1 MMFSWFSIALK
12 CSPLST
18 FSTFCPNVPKT
29 SISFLDKSM
38 SIHVAIIRNSSHV
51 NHIKIPINSHVTCEF
66 VVHCTTSRTKYSLFR
81 LNLQHAHHRLTSDS
95 RLPQATMET
104 ATLQTSSSLFLPPDS
119 YIYKLLCANTG
130 ALIAAISSDD
140 SLRVFDLGTLAKQS
154 TAVVGP
160 DNALKDVH
168 TGVTCLEAFGAQQEH
183 CVLTAGRDGAVRGWD
198 LRSGKRIL
206 ELKDRKDSQ
215 LIESWQMGVIE

>member
-1 MMFSWFSIALK
+1 M
-12 CSPLST
+12 
-18 FSTFCPNVPKT
+18 
-29 SISFLDKSM
+29 
-38 SIHVAIIRNSSHV
+38 
-51 NHIKIPINSHVTCEF
+51 NSHVTCKF
-66 VVHCTTSRTKYSLFR
+66 VDVPRTINTHLKLE
-81 LNLQHAHHRLTSDS
+81 HDG

-104 ATLQTSSSLFLPPDS
+104 ATLQTSTSLLLPPDS
-119 YIYKLLCANTG
+119 YIYKLQPVNTG

-160 DNALKDVH
+160 DNALKGVH

-198 LRSGKRIL
+198 LRSGRKIL

-215 LIESWQMGVIE
+215 LIESWQMGIMG